1 MQAQD
6 IISRAE
12 LIAQYIDEQNEVKCF
27 YCTRGNECFALN
39 SSHINPNYG
48 SHCINDNETP
58 CVTQNKSEC

>member
-6 IISRAE
+6 LISRAE
-12 LIAQYIDEQNEVKCF
+12 LIAQYIDEQNEVKRF

-48 SHCINDNETP
+48 SCCINDNETLSQ
-58 CVTQNKSEC
+58 TEWEC